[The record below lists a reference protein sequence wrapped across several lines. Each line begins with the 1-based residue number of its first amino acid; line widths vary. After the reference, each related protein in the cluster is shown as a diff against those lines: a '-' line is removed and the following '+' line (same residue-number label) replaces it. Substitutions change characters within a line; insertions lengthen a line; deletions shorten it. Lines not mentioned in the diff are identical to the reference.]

1 MSEHCRFVAH
11 VEDSAYSCAWSLQII
26 VKAITVT
33 LHKNDCG
40 SHILFVNILETYSIL
55 YGLRSKQMTS

>member
-1 MSEHCRFVAH
+1 VNIA
-11 VEDSAYSCAWSLQII
+11 DSAYSCAWLLQII

-40 SHILFVNILETYSIL
+40 SHILFVNILEIIIWFKIKTDDFIKYVFGWL
-55 YGLRSKQMTS
+55 M